1 MKGAFL
7 LSYCP
12 KVVANT
18 DWSPVITALP
28 GICWGVI
35 AVLTILAVLYISLK
49 YVYRPIIANRHA
61 IEMKK
66 MLLDNEEKAIAKNQE
81 IKDKELERKV
91 REYNNLTKLIN
102 NDDLEQK
109 IREYNELTIHQMLL
123 EKATGIDKD
132 INDLKKALEEMK
144 KQYETLDG
152 QIEKIIIKKNSD
164 GNA

>member
-81 IKDKELERKV
+81 IKDKELDR
-91 REYNNLTKLIN
+91 
-102 NDDLEQK
+102 K
-109 IREYNELTIHQMLL
+109 IREYNELTIHQKLL
-123 EKATGIDKD
+123 EKAAGIDKD
-132 INDLKKALEEMK
+132 IDDLKRSLEEMIK
-144 KQYETLDG
+144 KYESLDG
-152 QIEKIIIKKNSD
+152 EVEHIIIKRKQ
-164 GNA
+164 